1 MPLLGPLALKLSS
14 FLAQFMSSLSLPH
27 PEDTSFAI
35 TQNLWWLLWLSAL
48 GSGSQLWL
56 SALGS
61 WLWLLALALGSC
73 SRLLALGSGSRLLA
87 LSSGS
92 RLWLSTLAFGSW
104 LFAQLWAPS
113 REAFEGRLALPRE
126 KPLFFTWLSGLWG
139 IIWLSSFHPFL
150 SVSLFLCSSAASFAP
165 CGSTSHP
172 LALWL
177 CGFASGHLALWIYIF
192 VPGPLALCVL

>member
-1 MPLLGPLALKLSS
+1 LALRLYLQPLVAMPLLGPLALKLSS

-87 LSSGS
+87 LSSWLSSLALGSWLLALALGSGS
-92 RLWLSTLAFGSW
+92 RL
-104 LFAQLWAPS
+104 
-113 REAFEGRLALPRE
+113 
-126 KPLFFTWLSGLWG
+126 
-139 IIWLSSFHPFL
+139 
-150 SVSLFLCSSAASFAP
+150 
-165 CGSTSHP
+165 
-172 LALWL
+172 
-177 CGFASGHLALWIYIF
+177 
-192 VPGPLALCVL
+192 